1 MNDAELTQRTEQVLA
16 QLADWQLSAEEVVS
30 LLGLATE
37 IKPRHLS
44 SYFNGE
50 RALPNAP
57 ELQVRLEHI
66 SGIIEAL
73 ATTFPFSAQ
82 MRLMW
87 LRRPHRRFQQRTP
100 LAVILEEGVE
110 GLQKVRMD
118 VDCAYSYAIADA
130 MAAAQQAKSSQ

>member
-1 MNDAELTQRTEQVLA
+1 MNDAELTRHAEQVFA

-30 LLGLATE
+30 LLGLPTD

-44 SYFNGE
+44 SYFKGE

-57 ELQVRLEHI
+57 ELQVRLEH
-66 SGIIEAL
+66 
-73 ATTFPFSAQ
+73 PFSVP

-100 LAVILEEGVE
+100 LAVILEEGVD

>member
-1 MNDAELTQRTEQVLA
+1 MSDTLSTQQALM
-16 QLADWQLSAEEVVS
+16 QLSTWQLSLEEIVK
-30 LLGLATE
+30 LLGLPEE
-37 IKPRHLS
+37 IKPRHLP
-44 SYFNGE
+44 SYLTGE
-50 RALPNAP
+50 RKLPDSP
-57 ELQVRLEHI
+57 ELQARLEHI
-66 SGIIEAL
+66 SGITEAL
-73 ATTFPFSAQ
+73 ATTFPFSKQ

-130 MAAAQQAKSSQ
+130 MAAQQTKV

>member
-1 MNDAELTQRTEQVLA
+1 MNDAELKRRTEQVLV
-16 QLADWQLSAEEVVS
+16 QLADWQLSAEEVAS
-30 LLGLATE
+30 LLGLAE
-37 IKPRHLS
+37 ELKPRHWQA
-44 SYFNGE
+44 YFKGE
-50 RALPNAP
+50 RALPSAP
-57 ELQVRLEHI
+57 ELQTRLEHI
-66 SGIIEAL
+66 SGITEAL

-100 LAVILEEGVE
+100 LAVILEEGVD

-130 MAAAQQAKSSQ
+130 MAAAQQVKSGQ

>member
-1 MNDAELTQRTEQVLA
+1 MNDAELKRRTEQVLA
-16 QLADWQLSAEEVVS
+16 QLADWQLSAEEVAS
-30 LLGLATE
+30 LLGLAE
-37 IKPRHLS
+37 ELKPRHLQA
-44 SYFNGE
+44 YFKGE
-50 RALPNAP
+50 RALPSAP
-57 ELQVRLEHI
+57 ELQTRLEHI
-66 SGIIEAL
+66 SGITEAL

-100 LAVILEEGVE
+100 LAVILEEGVD

-130 MAAAQQAKSSQ
+130 MAAAQQAKSGQ